1 MEGEVISVFLP
12 QKLGKKLRKRAEE
25 MGYLPDELAVEL
37 LRERL
42 NEELDPEDLVEHYR
56 ALSEKY
62 LAEAKEFLSKED
74 LVQTSEKLWGAAAL
88 AVKMVAAKRGLRL
101 EAHRMW
107 DFASRLSRESRD
119 EEIITF
125 FHVANNLHRNFYENQ
140 MNKASLEVA
149 IRNIEQLIEK
159 LKRYDNA

>member
-1 MEGEVISVFLP
+1 M
-12 QKLGKKLRKRAEE
+12 
-25 MGYLPDELAVEL
+25 
-37 LRERL
+37 
-42 NEELDPEDLVEHYR
+42 
-56 ALSEKY
+56 
-62 LAEAKEFLSKED
+62 SKED

-88 AVKMVAAKRGLRL
+88 AVKMVAAKRRL
-101 EAHRMW
+101 KLKAHRMW

-125 FHVANNLHRNFYENQ
+125 FHVANSLHRNFYENQ